1 MFKDRNKIHISIYLL
16 IPAIFSGLSVISVI
30 VTHRMAV
37 YYLGAGID
45 HAWQFTWLGIS
56 VGAVTFMC
64 GFLIMW
70 LVLRPVSR
78 FVKKAERMPVFT
90 KRQHNHMPLSSGN
103 HLEHYTQVL
112 EQATNILDN
121 VEAKELFPNIVGQ
134 SRIMREV
141 FSKTL
146 KVAQSDTT
154 VLISGESGTGKELIA
169 TSIYEHS
176 SRKDMPFIKLNC
188 VAIPEGLLESELF
201 GHEKGAFTG
210 AISQKKGKFELADG
224 GTIFMDEIGDMPLP
238 TQAKLLRVLQ
248 EREFERV
255 GGTQTHKIN
264 IRIITATNKNLP
276 EMVKAGRFRKDL
288 YYRLNVFSIHLPAL
302 RERMEDIHLL
312 IGHFLRNAHV
322 HTHKQLKLS
331 SRTLKLLVSYSWPGN
346 VRELQN
352 TIESATVMAENGT
365 INPVHLSF
373 GHNVQHNGN
382 GLMMEKTLQGFSET
396 ASVDTASINDRLGEI
411 EKCMIMDAMVQ
422 ARGVQAKASHLLGIN
437 QRSLWHRIKK
447 YSIDVASLKST
458 AQAVENK

>member
-1 MFKDRNKIHISIYLL
+1 
-16 IPAIFSGLSVISVI
+16 
-30 VTHRMAV
+30 
-37 YYLGAGID
+37 
-45 HAWQFTWLGIS
+45 
-56 VGAVTFMC
+56 
-64 GFLIMW
+64 
-70 LVLRPVSR
+70 
-78 FVKKAERMPVFT
+78 
-90 KRQHNHMPLSSGN
+90 
-103 HLEHYTQVL
+103 
-112 EQATNILDN
+112 
-121 VEAKELFPNIVGQ
+121 
-134 SRIMREV
+134 MREA

-146 KVAQSDTT
+146 RVAQSDTT

-176 SRKDMPFIKLNC
+176 PRKDRPFIKLNC

-312 IGHFLRNAHV
+312 IGHFLRNAH
-322 HTHKQLKLS
+322 THKQMKLS

-352 TIESATVMAENGT
+352 TIESAAVMAENGT
-365 INPVHLSF
+365 INPEHLSF
-373 GHNVQHNGN
+373 RHSFGHNGN
-382 GLMMEKTLQGFSET
+382 GLMMEKTLQKLSE
-396 ASVDTASINDRLGEI
+396 SASINDRLNEI
-411 EKCMIMDAMVQ
+411 EKSMIMDAMVQ
-422 ARGVQAKASHLLGIN
+422 ARGVQNRAAQLLGIN